1 MKITA
6 KETKEFIFLSKD
18 KNRIHFDKKFASQFF
33 FKEPIVHGIN
43 IVIKALLIFFKKK
56 VIKLSKISQ

>member
-18 KNRIHFDKKFASQFF
+18 RNRIHFDKKFASQFF

-56 VIKLSKISQ
+56 K